1 MVYGKKNIINL
12 MFIKIKYFLGIME
25 EGVIVKDEFLDLEY
39 DEVMGLI
46 ENGEIEIEEERNILN
61 EEFS

>member
-1 MVYGKKNIINL
+1 MVYGKKNLINL
-12 MFIKIKYFLGIME
+12 RVIKIKYFLGIME
-25 EGVIVKDEFLDLEY
+25 EGVIVKDEFLDFEY

>member
-1 MVYGKKNIINL
+1 
-12 MFIKIKYFLGIME
+12 ME

-46 ENGEIEIEEERNILN
+46 ENREIEIEEERNILN

>member
-1 MVYGKKNIINL
+1 
-12 MFIKIKYFLGIME
+12 ME
-25 EGVIVKDEFLDLEY
+25 EGVIVKDEFLDFEY